1 VKAAAIAYDVP
12 RTTLRNRINGM
23 PSRRDTFVHLVREI
37 MAEQGKDL
45 RIQALAISALQEAV
59 ETTLIK
65 EFESK

>member
-1 VKAAAIAYDVP
+1 
-12 RTTLRNRINGM
+12 M